1 MSFLSNNQSPHSVT
15 ALQCFVGS
23 SVRLDCPVLTQVFK
37 QTFLEALSQEMLSME
52 SLAIWRHHLSLL
64 HTVGSQAGHEVCS
77 DLEGWQP
84 DF

>member
-1 MSFLSNNQSPHSVT
+1 M
-15 ALQCFVGS
+15 
-23 SVRLDCPVLTQVFK
+23 LTQVFK